1 MLILGSNSPRRR
13 QLFAF
18 GGWTFQVV
26 AMALDENPLQGET
39 PLEVVLRLAIGK
51 ASAIAET
58 MKETTWTGDDM
69 IVSADT
75 AVVDNGTVLGKPLTA
90 EEAMNMLR
98 RLRGGS
104 HQVYTAVAIYRP
116 LNNLWLTDW
125 CLTEVTMRN
134 YSDEEISEYIASG
147 DPFDK
152 AGGYAIQHPTFRP
165 VERLKGCY
173 ANVMGLPVCHL
184 TRTLIKVGIPPQKD
198 VPRVCQSTLEYK
210 CPVYREILQSV
221 AS

>member
-13 QLFAF
+13 QLLAF
-18 GGWTFQVV
+18 GGWTFRVV
-26 AMALDENPLQGET
+26 ATALDESPLQGEA

-51 ASAIAET
+51 ARATAEA

-75 AVVDNGTVLGKPLTA
+75 AVVADGTVLGKPSTA

-116 LNNLWLTDW
+116 LNSLWLADW

-184 TRTLIKVGIPPQKD
+184 TRTLIKAGIPPQKD
-198 VPRVCQSTLEYK
+198 VPRLCQSTLGYK

-221 AS
+221 DS